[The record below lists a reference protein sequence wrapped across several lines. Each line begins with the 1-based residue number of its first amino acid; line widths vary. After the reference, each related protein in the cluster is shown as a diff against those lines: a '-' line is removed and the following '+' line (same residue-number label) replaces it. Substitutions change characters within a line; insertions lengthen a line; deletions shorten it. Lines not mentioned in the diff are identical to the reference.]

1 MLALLVLVAPIPA
14 LDEFTDQLARLGAAR
29 AEVRAAAERWLSVNL
44 TAERYSELAETALAA
59 DAEVRGRLERVLA
72 SDARHLALSLALAT
86 ERNGGLSELGRA
98 AVRAGVARSDARLA
112 EPALRVGLSEFLRRT
127 AERSPP
133 RNLRLTPGLELEAL
147 LEQLELAG
155 ELPLGLTLD
164 ASAASRSFRRTAEL
178 PVEPWNRLVWRL
190 REAGVELECHG
201 VVPPREGAPT
211 GGAFLRFATDLG
223 PVRSGVDW
231 VSEWLITLARKDGN
245 EAERV
250 RAARNLASSG
260 FAPALEWMGELAE
273 RGADRAAREGLVR
286 AAARGRVSSALTA
299 PDVLGS
305 LLLEAEQA
313 GGHASARILV
323 ALTRLG
329 CLDSHGAPLAGRFL
343 AEFRAVSVR
352 GRWTRLFLLERNRC
366 ASEAIFSEAQAL
378 LVDPATPA
386 PLALQALHFCVA
398 RGEVLPGALRV
409 AGLPAFFGL
418 ALDADESERLARALR
433 LAGLKPPFRDP
444 ATVPADWQP
453 PERARL
459 LEAWLWSSDEEA
471 AASHLAACLAGPTT
485 EREARRGA
493 LVQSLERAR
502 ARGEGARLER
512 LLAKASTLQPPLE
525 GELERM
531 RLLLGLVP
539 ENEVSARVARTGL
552 SLGGPEADHVLLGA
566 MAGYPRPTALETQA
580 RDTLRA
586 LCAAAAAERSA
597 SAEILPL
604 AAAVQRAIAGLF
616 AARRDVEGFALARAL
631 MQALGRGDSPLALE
645 LERRGWLVPP
655 GVEVRDLGHELAQHA
670 IPTGL

>member
-1 MLALLVLVAPIPA
+1 
-14 LDEFTDQLARLGAAR
+14 
-29 AEVRAAAERWLSVNL
+29 
-44 TAERYSELAETALAA
+44 
-59 DAEVRGRLERVLA
+59 
-72 SDARHLALSLALAT
+72 
-86 ERNGGLSELGRA
+86 
-98 AVRAGVARSDARLA
+98 
-112 EPALRVGLSEFLRRT
+112 
-127 AERSPP
+127 
-133 RNLRLTPGLELEAL
+133 L

-531 RLLLGLVP
+531 RLGRPRGRPRPARRHGRLSAPDGARDPGAGHAARPVRGGGCGTERERRDLAPGGSGAARDCRALRRAPRRRGLRP
-539 ENEVSARVARTGL
+539 GARAHAGPRTRRLAPRARART
-552 SLGGPEADHVLLGA
+552 
-566 MAGYPRPTALETQA
+566 A
-580 RDTLRA
+580 R
-586 LCAAAAAERSA
+586 
-597 SAEILPL
+597 
-604 AAAVQRAIAGLF
+604 
-616 AARRDVEGFALARAL
+616 LAR
-631 MQALGRGDSPLALE
+631 
-645 LERRGWLVPP
+645 PP
-655 GVEVRDLGHELAQHA
+655 GG
-670 IPTGL
+670 